1 MVFRTSRS
9 VVNAKTETEAELLKS
24 HFSLQLIPS
33 SLEFLDREWILES
46 VNVFSFYP
54 SHRG

>member
-9 VVNAKTETEAELLKS
+9 VVNAKTETRAELLKS